1 MAFTVEHLEFYLAV
15 VVRIAGFVYTA
26 PFFGL
31 SNVPQRAKLLLSM
44 AASLVIYFALP
55 YERLEYAGVIGYA
68 GLVVLEAVAGML
80 LGLFANLACL
90 ILQFAGQLIDTEVGF
105 SMATTMDPS
114 SRMQVTVSS
123 NILNYAVLLTM
134 VATNLHLY
142 VLRAVIDSFT
152 LIPVGKVSLSPL
164 LYEGYLGFLLD
175 YMVLAFRIVLPVFAA
190 LLVVNVVLAI
200 LAKASPQLNMF
211 VVGFQLKIFVGL
223 SVLTLM
229 MLVLPG
235 ISDIIFEKMME
246 MLRIAAAY
254 LMPQG

>member
-1 MAFTVEHLEFYLAV
+1 MTFTVEHLEFYLAV
-15 VVRIAGFVYTA
+15 VARVAGFVYTA
-26 PFFGL
+26 PFYGIT
-31 SNVPQRAKLLLSM
+31 SIPQRAKALLSM
-44 AASLVIYFALP
+44 AVSLVIYFVLP
-55 YERLEYAGVIGYA
+55 YEQLEYAGVIGYA
-68 GLVVLEAVAGML
+68 GIVISEAIAGMI

-90 ILQFAGQLIDTEVGF
+90 ILQFAGQLADMEIGF

-114 SRMQVTVSS
+114 SRMQVTVTS
-123 NILNYAVLLTM
+123 NLLTYAVLLTM

-142 VLRAVIDSFT
+142 ILRAVIDSFT
-152 LIPVGKVSLSPL
+152 LIPLGKVSLSPL

-175 YMVLAFRIVLPVFAA
+175 YMVLAFRIILPVFAA
-190 LLVVNVVLAI
+190 LLVVNSVLAI

-229 MLVLPG
+229 MLILPG

-246 MLRIAAAY
+246 MLRLAAAY